1 MSPEDRTLVA
11 VAVSNCLWNYC
22 GATVATGTVGAE
34 TEDTAHTPPARGGG
48 AGGGSAAALF
58 AAEGFKDTV
67 AEATN
72 GRATAKP
79 QAARPLVLCVMPIE
93 VRASGARE
101 SDSRSR
107 GVRAHARACL
117 CVCVCVC
124 GAAPSRRRAE
134 ERRGATRSGLVRHV
148 SYRGV
153 EDGGVVH
160 RLNECITPHCIALH
174 CITLHCIAL
183 HYTTLHYITLHYVT
197 FRSRCSARR
206 RARCTSGRS
215 SA

>member
-1 MSPEDRTLVA
+1 
-11 VAVSNCLWNYC
+11 
-22 GATVATGTVGAE
+22 VATGTVGAE

-107 GVRAHARACL
+107 GVRARARA

-124 GAAPSRRRAE
+124 VCVVPRRRAVARRSDE
-134 ERRGATRSGLVRHV
+134 ERRGVV
-148 SYRGV
+148 SCDMSRT
-153 EDGGVVH
+153 EES
-160 RLNECITPHCIALH
+160 RREERCI
-174 CITLHCIAL
+174 
-183 HYTTLHYITLHYVT
+183 V
-197 FRSRCSARR
+197 
-206 RARCTSGRS
+206 
-215 SA
+215 